1 MKITSIET
9 FIVDGGYRPWTFVKV
24 ETDEGVTGYGECSD
38 GRAPAGVVGTIESLA
53 PVLIGQDPRA
63 FEMRF
68 WDMLRRVRQSPGGIA
83 AKAIAGIDCALVDI
97 KAKALG
103 ISVVELFG
111 GPTRDRTRLYWS
123 HCGTTRAMWSDLVG
137 TPPLRSMQDIADLG
151 REVVSR
157 GFTAL
162 KTNIVMPGDP
172 AEVFFGGFG
181 GGLGTTDQY
190 VTRPLLR
197 HIEALIGTF
206 RDAVGPDV
214 DINLD
219 LNFNFKPES
228 VMRIAKVLEQFDLLW
243 LEVDMYDPDAILQIK
258 QSTSTKDMHRRE
270 PLLHAGVHP
279 VLSEARRR
287 HLHDRRAVE
296 RLQPVEEGGRPCRG
310 LPAERRPSQLLQPPG
325 QLHQR
330 QPMRRA
336 AQRPHH
342 GDRRRRRTVEERP
355 GDGPARDSRRPHHDP
370 DRAGLGDRPERG
382 GGARARLA
390 AQELLRRLPHREPT
404 STRKGALMEQRAL
417 GDSGLFT
424 SAIGFG
430 TWEMSTT
437 MYGHIDVGEASAAVN
452 AAIDHGITLF
462 DTAESYGPYH
472 SEVLLAKALGNRRKD
487 IVLVTKVG
495 LVYDESGKTVGCNS
509 KHDNV
514 IQSAEGCLRRL
525 DTDYLDLLL
534 IHWPDHDTPF
544 EEPVRA
550 LNRLK
555 DEGKIRHYGV
565 SNFTPEMMDECERHG
580 RLAANQVG
588 YHMFDR
594 RMESRVLPYCLDKD
608 IGFMAYGTLGFG
620 LLAGAFTPDTSFEE
634 GDWRKVG
641 NAFGLPLFFKE
652 EFAKELK
659 VVERLKSI
667 ARRYEKS
674 VAQLAIAWTIGHA
687 AVSVGLV
694 GMRNE
699 RELKEN
705 VAATEWKLDAEVREE
720 VDAIFAEE
728 DVPTHINTDQV

>member
-1 MKITSIET
+1 
-9 FIVDGGYRPWTFVKV
+9 
-24 ETDEGVTGYGECSD
+24 
-38 GRAPAGVVGTIESLA
+38 
-53 PVLIGQDPRA
+53 
-63 FEMRF
+63 
-68 WDMLRRVRQSPGGIA
+68 
-83 AKAIAGIDCALVDI
+83 
-97 KAKALG
+97 
-103 ISVVELFG
+103 
-111 GPTRDRTRLYWS
+111 
-123 HCGTTRAMWSDLVG
+123 
-137 TPPLRSMQDIADLG
+137 
-151 REVVSR
+151 
-157 GFTAL
+157 
-162 KTNIVMPGDP
+162 
-172 AEVFFGGFG
+172 
-181 GGLGTTDQY
+181 
-190 VTRPLLR
+190 
-197 HIEALIGTF
+197 
-206 RDAVGPDV
+206 
-214 DINLD
+214 
-219 LNFNFKPES
+219 
-228 VMRIAKVLEQFDLLW
+228 
-243 LEVDMYDPDAILQIK
+243 
-258 QSTSTKDMHRRE
+258 
-270 PLLHAGVHP
+270 
-279 VLSEARRR
+279 
-287 HLHDRRAVE
+287 
-296 RLQPVEEGGRPCRG
+296 
-310 LPAERRPSQLLQPPG
+310 
-325 QLHQR
+325 
-330 QPMRRA
+330 
-336 AQRPHH
+336 
-342 GDRRRRRTVEERP
+342 
-355 GDGPARDSRRPHHDP
+355 
-370 DRAGLGDRPERG
+370 
-382 GGARARLA
+382 
-390 AQELLRRLPHREPT
+390 
-404 STRKGALMEQRAL
+404 MEQRAL

-634 GDWRKVG
+634 GDWRQPG

-652 EFAKELK
+652 EFAKSPRSL
-659 VVERLKSI
+659 RSSN
-667 ARRYEKS
+667 A
-674 VAQLAIAWTIGHA
+674 
-687 AVSVGLV
+687 
-694 GMRNE
+694 
-699 RELKEN
+699 
-705 VAATEWKLDAEVREE
+705 
-720 VDAIFAEE
+720 
-728 DVPTHINTDQV
+728 